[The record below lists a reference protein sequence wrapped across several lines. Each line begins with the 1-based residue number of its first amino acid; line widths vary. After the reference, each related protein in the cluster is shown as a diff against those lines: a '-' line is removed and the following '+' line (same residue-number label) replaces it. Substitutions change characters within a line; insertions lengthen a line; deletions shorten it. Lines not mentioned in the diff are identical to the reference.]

1 MTRPLPELLTDLLVD
16 RRHLVRQR
24 VPLGDLAARV
34 AGVVAEPGPREH
46 AAVVVARTAQDVVEA
61 VRFAGRHGLTV
72 NQPATGAGRA
82 GDLLVA
88 TAGLDECVVHPE
100 GWARVG
106 AGVTGR
112 RVLAAAAPYGL
123 AGLSG
128 PSSRT
133 SVVGHTTGGGLGPM
147 ARTYGL
153 DCDRVRALE
162 VVTGDGVLRRVTPSE
177 HPELFFGLR
186 GGGGALGIV
195 TALELDLVRQP
206 RCYGGALHFARA
218 DAAAVLERWR
228 TWSAGLPELATTSV
242 ALLDRTAAV
251 RFLWTGAAA
260 DGERALRAM
269 RSAAP
274 VRRDGVAERPYAA
287 VDAVHAD
294 PVDPC
299 PVHEGAALLSAL
311 PAEAGE
317 ALLSVAGPGKVVVKL
332 RRLGGAIARPGAHL
346 SAYCHRA
353 AAHALHVAGAFD
365 SAARAV
371 AALAPW
377 STGGLLPD
385 APAACG
391 TASDRYDAATLA
403 RLEHAV
409 RTYDPDGVLALG
421 RELCG

>member
-1 MTRPLPELLTDLLVD
+1 M
-16 RRHLVRQR
+16 
-24 VPLGDLAARV
+24 
-34 AGVVAEPGPREH
+34 
-46 AAVVVARTAQDVVEA
+46 
-61 VRFAGRHGLTV
+61 
-72 NQPATGAGRA
+72 
-82 GDLLVA
+82 
-88 TAGLDECVVHPE
+88 HPQ

-106 AGVTGR
+106 AGVTWR

-128 PSSRT
+128 PSSQ
-133 SVVGHTTGGGLGPM
+133 SVVAHVTRGGLGPM

-153 DCDRVRALE
+153 ASDRVRALE
-162 VVTGDGVLRRVTPSE
+162 VVTGDGELRRATPTE

-186 GGGGALGIV
+186 GGGGALGVV

-206 RCYGGALHFARA
+206 RSYGGALHLAGA
-218 DAAAVLERWR
+218 DAAVVLERWR

-242 ALLDRTAAV
+242 ALLDGTVVV

-260 DGERALRAM
+260 DGEQALREM
-269 RSAAP
+269 RSVAP
-274 VRRDGVAERPYAA
+274 VLRDDVAERPYAA
-287 VDAVHAD
+287 VDEVHAD
-294 PVDPC
+294 PL
-299 PVHEGAALLSAL
+299 PVHAGAALLSAL
-311 PAEAGE
+311 PAEAVE
-317 ALLSVAGPGKVVVKL
+317 ALLAVAGSGQVQVEL
-332 RRLGGAIARPGAHL
+332 RQLGGATARPGAHP

-353 AAHALHVAGAFD
+353 AAYALHVVGGA
-365 SAARAV
+365 AARVV

-403 RLEHAV
+403 RLERAV